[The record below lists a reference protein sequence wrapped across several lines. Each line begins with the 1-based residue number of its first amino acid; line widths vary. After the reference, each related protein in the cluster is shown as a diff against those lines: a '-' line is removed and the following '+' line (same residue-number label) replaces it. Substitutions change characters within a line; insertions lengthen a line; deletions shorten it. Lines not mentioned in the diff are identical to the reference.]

1 MVKSKKLGIIAGNRL
16 LPIILAQRIKQNEK
30 GYEIVALCFKGET
43 SRDIYKYADKV
54 YWLGVGQLKNLSR
67 ILASEGISQCIMAG
81 QINPLRIFNRKG
93 WDKELISLVESIQ
106 DFRPHTI
113 FGKIIEYLE
122 SRGIIFLD
130 STAFLDKDLVK
141 EGVMNRLNLTIAAS
155 RDVDFGLDMVSRF
168 VELDVGQT
176 IVIKNGSVVAL
187 ESLEGTDRTIKRAQ
201 ALAGCGCTIL
211 KFCKSNQDLRF
222 DVPVVGISTLRLLRR
237 IKASS
242 LVLEKNKVIILEKE
256 KFLSLAREWGIPVL
270 GKERL
275 TV

>member
-54 YWLGVGQLKNLSR
+54 YWLEVGQLKNLSR
-67 ILASEGISQCIMAG
+67 ILTSEGISQCIMAG

-93 WDKELISLVESIQ
+93 WDEELISLVESIP

-113 FGKIIEYLE
+113 FGKIIDYLE
-122 SRGIIFLD
+122 NRGIIFLD

-141 EGVMNRLNLTIAAS
+141 EGVMNGLNLTIAAG

-187 ESLEGTDRTIKRAQ
+187 ESLEGTDRTIKRART
-201 ALAGCGCTIL
+201 LAGYGCTIL

-270 GKERL
+270 GKEKL
-275 TV
+275 AV